1 MARCNENQS
10 RYILLS
16 MKTVRLAC
24 AFLLLA
30 ITAGAQDT
38 TANQYFFVLL
48 RRPAN
53 PPQLSKQAGE
63 QLQDEHMSNIRKMY
77 NEGKLVMAGPF
88 VDDTELRGIFVL
100 RAASEQQAQA
110 WADQDPAVKAGR
122 LKAEVHGPW
131 MIQAD
136 QIHKTSEKGME
147 QYLLVLV
154 KRGTSENRSEMEEL
168 LSSGELAVGGEIH
181 DTHDL
186 AAVTIYPAGSEQAK
200 KLTDAQRSARSQTIP
215 IEIHPWI
222 TAKGA
227 LRPGQP
233 FEM

>member
-1 MARCNENQS
+1 M
-10 RYILLS
+10 L
-16 MKTVRLAC
+16 
-24 AFLLLA
+24 FLVIA
-30 ITAGAQDT
+30 AGAQDS
-38 TANQYFFVLL
+38 TASQYFFVLL

-53 PPQLSKQAGE
+53 PPQLSKEAGE

-100 RAASEQQAQA
+100 RAASEQQAQG

-136 QIHKTSEKGME
+136 QIHKASETGME

-154 KRGTSENRSEMEEL
+154 KRGAGENRSGIEEL
-168 LSSGELAVGGEIH
+168 LASGELALGGEIR
-181 DTHDL
+181 DPRDL

-200 KLTDAQRSARSQTIP
+200 KLADAHRSGRSQALQ

-222 TAKGA
+222 TAKGV
-227 LRPGQP
+227 LKPGQP

>member
-1 MARCNENQS
+1 
-10 RYILLS
+10 
-16 MKTVRLAC
+16 MKTVRVAC
-24 AFLLLA
+24 AFMLLLVL
-30 ITAGAQDT
+30 TAGAEDS

-53 PPQLSKQAGE
+53 PPQLSKEAGE
-63 QLQDEHMSNIRKMY
+63 QLQNEHMSNIRKMY

-100 RAASEQQAQA
+100 RAASEQQAQD

-136 QIHKTSEKGME
+136 QIHKASETGME
-147 QYLLVLV
+147 QYFLVLV
-154 KRGTSENRSEMEEL
+154 KRGAGENRSEIEEL
-168 LSSGELAVGGEIH
+168 LSSGELALGGKIH
-181 DTHDL
+181 DTRDL
-186 AAVTIYPAGSEQAK
+186 AAVTIYPAGSELAK
-200 KLTDAQRSARSQTIP
+200 KLTDAHHAVRSQAVQ

-222 TAKGA
+222 TAKGV
-227 LRPGQP
+227 LKPGQP
-233 FEM
+233 FQM